1 MTKPC
6 LLGIGLGFGLALAH
20 VTIALAH
27 AALLLAVP
35 TPNGFYPANDPPT
48 QVTLTFSE
56 EVVPTFAAIR
66 VLSQTG
72 ETVDKMV
79 VWRRS

>member
-1 MTKPC
+1 
-6 LLGIGLGFGLALAH
+6 LGLGLALMQASL
-20 VTIALAH
+20 VLAH
-27 AALLLAVP
+27 AALLLAAP
-35 TPNGFYPANDPPT
+35 TPNGFYPADDPPT
-48 QVTLTFSE
+48 QITLTFSE